1 MVVVDA
7 EACSAA
13 AALFDLQ
20 AAPPRMG
27 EYLRFVFH
35 CSSPRKH
42 SPICALPSECRKNG
56 KGEGKRARARA
67 EEEGGVSMV
76 AAARKAAA
84 SW

>member
-1 MVVVDA
+1 MVVLDA

-13 AALFDLQ
+13 AALLDLQ

-27 EYLRFVFH
+27 EYLHFVFH

-42 SPICALPSECRKNG
+42 SPMCALPSGRRGNG
-56 KGEGKRARARA
+56 EGEGKRARARA

-76 AAARKAAA
+76 VAARKAAA